1 MTSGIAEHQH
11 RARDS
16 SGFIGPRVRVVF
28 LLLFAVAG
36 AHARAAITS
45 PGITERALNT
55 VLVRNYDVDDG
66 LPQNTVHAIAQTR
79 DGYVWAATWDGVARF
94 NGRTFKV
101 FDPSS
106 VPELSAGGVRSLL
119 AADDGGLWLGQSK
132 DGVVGES
139 HGRWSTLLRETD
151 VVDDQILTL
160 ATDTRQRLYAGTAD
174 HGVRVIDKDS
184 VRQLGE
190 SARRVLGM
198 AFDSSERLLL
208 ATHLGLQRV
217 DINSGAIED
226 FGGGQTRAVLVS
238 AASRIFVGGD
248 EGLHELVGSQ
258 LQDIGLPASM
268 KSVSISA
275 MVGDQQGRLWFGTQS
290 EGLFRAT
297 FAADGR
303 VTLIEKLGIAEGLP
317 NLRVLSLAFDHEGS
331 LWVGTNNGLAQVIET
346 GIERFGPEQ
355 GLDNAFARTIA
366 EASNG
371 DIYIGTSGGLYQY
384 RNSHLIAQ
392 WNASA
397 LGSSSV
403 TALQFDSHGD
413 LWVGTYDA
421 GVSRMRD
428 GKVIAHL
435 NRSTGLHQLSVRTF
449 VFDRDGSLWLG
460 TSEGLVHYVDGKG
473 DVIDLFPKPAPDF
486 ILSLAFAPDHSLW
499 IGTAIGLA
507 RRSVDGAIRI
517 FDKAVGYPALDT
529 FDIHFEDAENA
540 WLATDAGLLHMR
552 DGQFSAVGRAQG
564 MPSETLFRLLIDRD
578 GAFWL
583 TSNRGLIRVE
593 RHAIDAVLDH
603 TKATVSPTL
612 LTADDG
618 LSATQCNGGTA
629 SAGMLANDG
638 SLWIPTS
645 NGVSHLQPKNY
656 PSPARPAV
664 MLAVEGVSVDGV
676 DATLPLVVPA
686 DARRIE
692 FDLAGLVFS
701 SVDGLRYRHWLE
713 GFESDYAAPVSE
725 ARIGYTNLPP
735 GGYVLHTQARNGI
748 DGNEGATLELPFV
761 VQATWM
767 QTRWI
772 QALLLGG
779 ATLLVILGSAS
790 RIAAL
795 RRNERRLEAMVD
807 ARTHELQERAL
818 ALDAAN
824 HEKTR
829 LVEQLGH
836 QALHDSLTGLP
847 NRLHADRHLAERF
860 AATRNGKGALFI
872 ALMDVDYFKR
882 VNDDYSHQA
891 GDQVLMALASRMRE
905 THGLWC
911 ARIGGEE
918 FLLISEQRGEASAEL
933 FETLRREVA
942 GTPVFNFQD
951 QPITT
956 TISIG
961 WVDATKFS
969 GVDKALA
976 EADRCLYQA
985 KSAGRNRIEP
995 ASTLA

>member
-1 MTSGIAEHQH
+1 MISGFAEYHH
-11 RARDS
+11 RAGDRPE
-16 SGFIGPRVRVVF
+16 FIGRHVWVFF
-28 LLLFAVAG
+28 LLFFVVAG
-36 AHARAAITS
+36 PHARAAATS
-45 PGITERALNT
+45 AGIAERALNT
-55 VLVRNYDVDDG
+55 VLLRNYDVDDG

-79 DGYVWAATWDGVARF
+79 DGYLWAATWDGVARF
-94 NGRTFKV
+94 NGRTFKI

-119 AADDGGLWLGQSK
+119 AAQDGGLWLGQSK
-132 DGVVGES
+132 DGIVRES

-151 VVDDQILTL
+151 VVDDQVLAL
-160 ATDTRQRLYAGTAD
+160 ATDSKQRLYAATAD
-174 HGVRVIDKDS
+174 HGVRVIDKGS

-226 FGGGQTRAVLVS
+226 FGGGQTRTVLET
-238 AASRIFVGGD
+238 ARRIFVGGD

-258 LQDIGLPASM
+258 LQDVGLPASM
-268 KSVSISA
+268 KSVSIST

-303 VTLIEKLGIAEGLP
+303 IILIEKLGVAEGLP

-331 LWVGTNNGLAQVIET
+331 LWVGTNNGLSQVIET

-366 EASNG
+366 EAPNG

-421 GVSRMRD
+421 GVSQMRD
-428 GKVIAHL
+428 GQVIAHL

-473 DVIDLFPKPAPDF
+473 EVIDLFPKPAPDF
-486 ILSLAFAPDHSLW
+486 ILSLAYAPDHSLW
-499 IGTAIGLA
+499 VGTAIGLA
-507 RRSVDGAIRI
+507 HRSVDGAIRV

-529 FDIHFEDAENA
+529 FDIHLEDAENA
-540 WLATDAGLLHMR
+540 WLATDAGLLHMH

-564 MPSETLFRLLIDRD
+564 MPSETLFRLLIDRG

-593 RHAIDAVLDH
+593 RDAIDAVLDG
-603 TKATVSPTL
+603 TKATVTATL

-618 LSATQCNGGTA
+618 LTATQCNGGTA
-629 SAGMLANDG
+629 SAGMLASDG

-645 NGVSHLQPKNY
+645 NGVSHLQPTNF
-656 PSPARPAV
+656 PLPARPAV
-664 MLAVEGVSVDGV
+664 MLAVEGISVDGV
-676 DATLPLVVPA
+676 DAALPLVVPA

-692 FDLAGLVFS
+692 FDLAGLAFS
-701 SVDGLRYRHWLE
+701 SIDGLRYRHWLE
-713 GFESDYAAPVSE
+713 GFDSGYAAPVSE

-735 GGYVLHTQARNGI
+735 GEYVLHTKARNGV
-748 DGNEGATLELPFV
+748 DGKEGTALSLPFV

-772 QALLLGG
+772 QALILAV
-779 ATLLVILGSAS
+779 ATLLVILIYTT

-807 ARTHELQERAL
+807 ERTRELQDRAF
-818 ALDAAN
+818 ALDVAN

-860 AATRNGKGALFI
+860 AATRDGKGALFI

-891 GDQVLMALASRMRE
+891 GDQVLIALASRMRE

-918 FLLISEQRGEASAEL
+918 FLLISEQQRETSTRL

-942 GTPVFNFQD
+942 RTPVFSFND

-961 WVDATKFS
+961 WVDAAKFAS
-969 GVDKALA
+969 VEKMLA

-995 ASTLA
+995 APTLA